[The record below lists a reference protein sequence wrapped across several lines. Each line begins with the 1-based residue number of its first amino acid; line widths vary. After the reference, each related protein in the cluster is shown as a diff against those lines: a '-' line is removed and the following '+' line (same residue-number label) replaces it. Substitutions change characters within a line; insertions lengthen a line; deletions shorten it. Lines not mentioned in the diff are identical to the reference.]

1 MAPAFRS
8 YLAVDW
14 SGAAVPRRGSDSIW
28 IGGWTRGPDGGLVEV
43 APVNPPTRAAATDH
57 LAEMLDAL
65 LAEGR
70 VLLGFDFPFCYARG
84 FADRL
89 GLGAQGLLW
98 RRIWTRLADTLVDGP
113 DNANNR
119 FALAAGL
126 NAALSRGPGPFWG
139 CPATKAGPCLTVNKP
154 VLTAGLAERRLV
166 EMRLPRAQPPWK
178 LYGVGSAGSQALT
191 GIPRVWQLRCDARF
205 AFRSAI
211 WPFETGLSDDTRAD
225 LVLAEIYPS
234 MVKPFD
240 LAPLPKDA
248 GQVMAIARHFA
259 DTDADGRLP
268 DWLAGPPDLSPE
280 DRAAVVEEEGWVL
293 GVV

>member
-14 SGAAVPRRGSDSIW
+14 SGAAVPRRGRDSIW
-28 IGGWTRGPDGGLVEV
+28 IGGWSRGPDGRLVEI
-43 APVNPPTRAAATDH
+43 APVNPPTRAAASGH

-70 VLLGFDFPFCYARG
+70 VLLGFDFPFCYAKG

-98 RRIWTRLADTLVDGP
+98 RRIWTRLADTLEDGP

-139 CPATKAGPCLTVNKP
+139 CPASKAGSCLTVKKP
-154 VLTAGLAERRLV
+154 AMTTGLAERRLV
-166 EMRLPRAQPPWK
+166 EQRLPRAQPPWK

-211 WPFETGLSDDTRAD
+211 WPFETGLADDPRAD

-234 MVKPFD
+234 MVTPFD

-259 DTDADGRLP
+259 DADADGRLP
-268 DWLAGPPDLSPE
+268 DWLAGPAELSPE

-293 GVV
+293 GVI

>member
-1 MAPAFRS
+1 M
-8 YLAVDW
+8 
-14 SGAAVPRRGSDSIW
+14 PRRGRDSIW
-28 IGGWTRGPDGGLVEV
+28 IGGWSRGPDGGLVQI
-43 APVNPPTRAAATDH
+43 APVNPPTRAAATGL
-57 LAEMLDAL
+57 LAEILEPL

-70 VLLGFDFPFCYARG
+70 VLLGFDFPFGYPRG
-84 FADRL
+84 LADRL

-98 RRIWTRLADTLVDGP
+98 RRVWTRLADTLVDGT

-139 CPATKAGPCLTVNKP
+139 CPPSKAGPYLTSKRP
-154 VLTAGLAERRLV
+154 AAGPNALAERRTV
-166 EMRLPRAQPPWK
+166 EIRVPRAQSVWK
-178 LYGVGSAGSQALT
+178 LLGVGCVGSQALT

-211 WPFETGLSDDTRAD
+211 WPFETGLGDDPRAD

-234 MVKPFD
+234 MVAPFD

-248 GQVMAIARHFA
+248 GQVMAIARHVA
-259 DTDADGRLP
+259 DADGDGRLP
-268 DWLAGPPDLSPE
+268 GWLAGPPDLSPE

-293 GVV
+293 GVS